1 MLTKLGVDA
10 GVARDLEFPASA
22 EKDFRLQ
29 PELSLY
35 AFIYKSLFDPER
47 LEVTLSFWPKNR

>member
-1 MLTKLGVDA
+1 VDA
-10 GVARDLEFPASA
+10 GVARDLEFLASA